1 MRKSPIFFSL
11 GVAGL
16 LAIGAYYWNGQENTE
31 VGYRLAKIE
40 RGNIIKSVSAS
51 GELNAVV
58 TVEVGSEIS
67 GQISE
72 LTVDFNSDVKAGQV
86 IARIDP
92 ESFEARV
99 KQAEAELAV
108 AKASVATKQ
117 AAVAQAQANQ
127 ANASSVLAAAGAD
140 VARTKVN
147 AADLKQEF
155 GRKQALRKKGV
166 VAVSAVDKARAS
178 WQAAAAQVNAA
189 KSQLLAQRSTVEAR
203 KAQVKMAEAEVLH
216 ASAQVDQKAAALNIA
231 KVNLNNTFIRSPV
244 DGVVIGRDVDVGQT
258 VAASL
263 QAPIL
268 FTIAQDLRKMQ
279 VETNIDEADIGQ
291 IRPGQTATF
300 GVDSFP
306 GQEFKGI
313 VNQVRKKPQTVQN
326 VVTYT
331 VVIAANNADL
341 KLLPGMTAN
350 VQVQVSDRR
359 NVLKL
364 PNRSLRFVPPGM
376 APKPVAARGPGG
388 PSGFGG
394 PPGGGARG
402 GPPNREARRK
412 AAQARMKRL
421 VEKVGLTEDQQ
432 QQVRD
437 FGRQM
442 IQRIRTMA
450 QGGRG
455 PGFRDAVQKLR
466 QENSKRIMTI
476 LTPEQKVKYRLMIA
490 ERRSNPATPG
500 RVWILEDGKPKQIDV
515 MIGVGDGSS
524 TEMVRGDLKEG
535 QQIILSTKRPDT
547 SG

>member
-11 GVAGL
+11 GFVGL
-16 LAIGAYYWNGQENTE
+16 LAVGAYFWNGQESTE
-31 VGYRLAKIE
+31 IDYRLAKVE

-67 GQISE
+67 GQISA
-72 LTVDFNSDVKAGQV
+72 LTVDFNSDVKAGQI

-99 KQAEAELAV
+99 KQAEAELSV

-117 AAVAQAQANQ
+117 AAIAQAKANQ

-140 VARTKVN
+140 VARTKFN
-147 AADLKQEF
+147 AADLKQDF

-166 VAVSAVDKARAS
+166 VAISAVDKARAA
-178 WQAAAAQVNAA
+178 WQVAAAQVKASQ
-189 KSQLLAQRSTVEAR
+189 SQLLAQRSTVEAR
-203 KAQVKMAEAEVLH
+203 KAQVQMAKAEVLH
-216 ASAQVDQKAAALNIA
+216 ASAQVEQKDAALNIA

-359 NVLKL
+359 NVLRL
-364 PNRSLRFVPPGM
+364 PNRSLRFVPPGLT
-376 APKPVAARGPGG
+376 PKPQAARSPG
-388 PSGFGG
+388 GFGG
-394 PPGGGARG
+394 PPGGAARG
-402 GPPNREARRK
+402 GPPNREARQK
-412 AAQARMKRL
+412 AAQARIKRL

-455 PGFRDAVQKLR
+455 PGFRDAIRKLR
-466 QENSKRIMTI
+466 QENGKRILTI

-500 RVWILEDGKPKQIDV
+500 RVWVLEDGKPKQIDV
-515 MIGVGDGSS
+515 MIGVGDGTV
-524 TEMVRGDLKEG
+524 TEVVRGDLKEG
-535 QQIILSTKRPDT
+535 QQVILGIKRPET

>member
-11 GVAGL
+11 GFVGL
-16 LAIGAYYWNGQENTE
+16 LAVGAYFWNGQESTE
-31 VGYRLAKIE
+31 IDYRLAKVE

-67 GQISE
+67 GQISA
-72 LTVDFNSDVKAGQV
+72 LTVDFNSDVKAGQI

-99 KQAEAELAV
+99 KQAEAELSV

-117 AAVAQAQANQ
+117 AAIAQAKANQ

-140 VARTKVN
+140 VARTKFN
-147 AADLKQEF
+147 AADLKQDF

-166 VAVSAVDKARAS
+166 VAISAVDKARAA
-178 WQAAAAQVNAA
+178 WQVAAAQVKASQ
-189 KSQLLAQRSTVEAR
+189 SQLLAQRSTVEAR
-203 KAQVKMAEAEVLH
+203 KAQVQMAKAEVLH
-216 ASAQVDQKAAALNIA
+216 ASAQVEQKDAALNIA

-359 NVLKL
+359 NVLRL
-364 PNRSLRFVPPGM
+364 PNRSLRFVPPGLT
-376 APKPVAARGPGG
+376 PKPQAARSPG
-388 PSGFGG
+388 GFGG
-394 PPGGGARG
+394 PPGGAARG
-402 GPPNREARRK
+402 GPPNREARQK
-412 AAQARMKRL
+412 AAQARIKRL

-455 PGFRDAVQKLR
+455 PGFRDAIRKLR
-466 QENSKRIMTI
+466 QENGKRILTI

-500 RVWILEDGKPKQIDV
+500 RVWVLEDGKPKQIDV
-515 MIGVGDGSS
+515 MIGVGDGTV
-524 TEMVRGDLKEG
+524 TEVVRGDLKEG
-535 QQIILSTKRPDT
+535 QQVILGIKRPDS

>member
-1 MRKSPIFFSL
+1 MRKSTIFFSL
-11 GVAGL
+11 GVVGL
-16 LAIGAYYWNGQENTE
+16 LAVGVYFWNGQESTE
-31 VGYRLAKIE
+31 IGYRIAKVE

-108 AKASVATKQ
+108 AKALVATKQ
-117 AAVAQAQANQ
+117 AAVAQALANQ
-127 ANASSVLAAAGAD
+127 ANATSVLAAAGAD
-140 VARTKVN
+140 VSRTKVN

-155 GRKQALRKKGV
+155 ERKQTLLKKGV
-166 VAVSAVDKARAS
+166 VAVSAVDKAHAS
-178 WQAAAAQVNAA
+178 WQVAAAQVKASQ
-189 KSQLLAQRSTVEAR
+189 SQLLAQRSTVEAR
-203 KAQVKMAEAEVLH
+203 KAQVKMAQAEVQH
-216 ASAQVDQKAAALNIA
+216 AAAQVEQKAAALNIA

-291 IRPGQTATF
+291 IRSGQTATF
-300 GVDSFP
+300 SVDSFP

-364 PNRSLRFVPPGM
+364 PNRSLRFVPPGLT
-376 APKPVAARGPGG
+376 PKPQTAGAQAGPGG
-388 PSGFGG
+388 GG
-394 PPGGGARG
+394 TRGGAGG
-402 GPPNREARRK
+402 GPPNREARR
-412 AAQARMKRL
+412 AQAQARMKRL

-442 IQRIRTMA
+442 IQRIRTLA

-455 PGFRDAVQKLR
+455 PGFRDTIRKMR
-466 QENSKRIMTI
+466 QENDKRIFTI

-490 ERRSNPATPG
+490 ERRSNPVTPG
-500 RVWILEDGKPKQIDV
+500 RVWVLEDGKLKQVDV
-515 MIGVGDGSS
+515 MIGVGDGTS
-524 TEMVRGDLKEG
+524 TEMVRGELKEG
-535 QQIILSTKRPDT
+535 QQVILGIKRPET